1 MWMHL
6 ILVGELQEGSCVHV
20 TTSAIA
26 LSSPSKSGREKLWIG
41 LNEEFIINTD
51 NLVAGEPILLRATMA
66 LPRAAASPTP
76 TSISLANKIVIF
88 GLMLWVNVMWA
99 PRNPKRAA
107 CRAGRA
113 AVMNVMQNSEALI
126 EGGFQQNIQL
136 MLSASQTVWK
146 RRCFLPRIRVTVQQ
160 TDENE
165 PFYGRLIESRCA
177 GFLLKFSWWGETG
190 CPEGPVQR
198 MNKLPLLCCLT
209 SSLGMKRLKINSW
222 EIPGG
227 ICGLGVSRF
236 LCPLQDPGKCCFV
249 GTGGWG
255 EGNNFSHLFFFE
267 VKN

>member
-1 MWMHL
+1 
-6 ILVGELQEGSCVHV
+6 
-20 TTSAIA
+20 
-26 LSSPSKSGREKLWIG
+26 
-41 LNEEFIINTD
+41 
-51 NLVAGEPILLRATMA
+51 MA

-113 AVMNVMQNSEALI
+113 VVMNVMQNSEALI

-255 EGNNFSHLFFFE
+255 EGNNFSHLFFWSKKLGFLE
-267 VKN
+267 LWVFFTLSWCHMLRSWSLLVGVQSRRSFSALPCHLSRADCPLGWGMK